1 MKIKLFLI
9 GLLVISG
16 NLFAQQ
22 TVSFAGV
29 KIEIPENYKLVSET
43 EVGNSEYSVQWTN
56 VPRILYENDVHKQ
69 MIKKMEDDMH
79 ARFLSGI
86 NFKVL
91 GVALVGKL
99 YQLNVKEGIRFKII
113 SSGEI
118 NNQPLILSFGFAKR
132 PKQNSDLDAFM
143 RQFIAFE
150 K

>member
-1 MKIKLFLI
+1 MKTKLFLI
-9 GLLVISG
+9 GLLIISAS
-16 NLFAQQ
+16 LFAQQ
-22 TVSFAGV
+22 AVNFAGS

-43 EVGNSEYSVQWTN
+43 EVGNSAYLLQWTN

-86 NFKVL
+86 NFKVQ

-113 SSGEI
+113 SSGQI
-118 NNQPLILSFGFAKR
+118 NKQPLILTFGFAKR
-132 PKQNSDLDAFM
+132 PKQNSDLDDFM

>member
-22 TVSFAGV
+22 TVNFAGTKV
-29 KIEIPENYKLVSET
+29 EIPENYKVVSET
-43 EVGNSEYSVQWTN
+43 EVGNQEYVLQWTN

-86 NFKVL
+86 NFKVQ

-118 NNQPLILSFGFAKR
+118 NNQPLILTFGFAKR
-132 PKQNSDLDAFM
+132 PKQNSDLDDFM

>member
-1 MKIKLFLI
+1 MKTKLFLI

-16 NLFAQQ
+16 SVFAQQ
-22 TVSFAGV
+22 TVNFAGT

-43 EVGNSEYSVQWTN
+43 EVGNSAYLLQWTN

-86 NFKVL
+86 NFKVQ

-118 NNQPLILSFGFAKR
+118 NNQPLILTFGFAKR
-132 PKQNSDLDAFM
+132 PKQNSDLDDFM